1 MRNLTPIAIILLL
14 SAFAAGG
21 LRWYGHARWQASTRD
36 LRRRLEAARESP
48 EPARHDAREL
58 DGLPPVV
65 QRYFR
70 AALRDGAPIVAAA
83 EVRHVGSFNSSET
96 GERWLRFESVQR
108 VVTRRP
114 GFVWDARISMLP
126 GVAVHVHDAYIAGE
140 GLLQAAVAGL
150 VPLASQRGTGGF
162 ARDELMRF
170 FAEAAWLPTVL
181 LPSQGVAW
189 TALDDRSASATLD
202 EGGHRIQLTFG
213 FGDDGLIE
221 TVRADAR
228 GRRVGGTIV
237 PTPWEGRWT
246 RYETRD
252 GMRVPV
258 EGEVAW
264 LLREGRKPYWR
275 GTVTSLRC
283 EFAA

>member
-1 MRNLTPIAIILLL
+1 MAPIVIILLL
-14 SAFAAGG
+14 SVFAVGG
-21 LRWYGHARWQASTRD
+21 LRWYGQARWRSSTRD
-36 LRRRLEAARESP
+36 LRRRLEAAREPPVSV
-48 EPARHDAREL
+48 RHDAREL

-70 AALRDGAPIVAAA
+70 AALRDGAPIVVAA
-83 EVRHVGSFNSSET
+83 EVRHVGAFNLSET
-96 GERWLRFESVQR
+96 GERWRPFESAQR
-108 VVTRRP
+108 IVARRP
-114 GFVWDARISMLP
+114 GFVWDARMALLP
-126 GVAVHVHDAYIAGE
+126 GVAVHVHDAYIAGD

-150 VPLASQRGTGGF
+150 VPLASTRGAGAF

-170 FAEAAWLPTVL
+170 LAEAPWLPTAL
-181 LPSQGVAW
+181 LPSQGVVWA
-189 TALDDRSASATLD
+189 ALDDRSARATLM
-202 EGGHRIQLTFG
+202 EGAHTIQLTFG
-213 FGDDGLIE
+213 FGEHGLIE

-228 GRRVGGTIV
+228 GRSVGGTIV

-252 GMRVPV
+252 GMRVPI

-264 LLREGRKPYWR
+264 LLPSGRKPYWR
-275 GTVTSLRC
+275 GTVTSLRF